1 MSLKPTTKLMPWI
14 LLGLISSPVMAQTT
28 DSTRA
33 SKSISFVAS
42 NATSNEI
49 NTDIKDAQLKQ
60 ADAVI
65 LTPLVKEGFR
75 TESNALG
82 KTTGSVSYSYS
93 NEVWIYNATTNLISD
108 FDYDGF
114 HHRFSVSIDADT
126 IYSTSYVYA
135 KLYLSF
141 EGGPWNYYASSQNYP
156 VHTDSDQ
163 DIFTIETELADGF
176 PAGYYDVRIEL
187 YDAHSHEWLL
197 NYGPYDDASL
207 SSLPLEDS
215 YYDDTYIEISYPVIE
230 TGVVVAGTGSMNVL
244 WIIMATLIGA
254 ARRFSKR

>member
-1 MSLKPTTKLMPWI
+1 MPLKPTTNLMPWVI
-14 LLGLISSPVMAQTT
+14 LGLLSLPVMAETT
-28 DSTRA
+28 NSTRA
-33 SKSISFVAS
+33 SKSISFVGS
-42 NATSNEI
+42 FATRNEL
-49 NTDIKDAQLKQ
+49 NKDIKDAQLKQ

-75 TESNALG
+75 TESNALE
-82 KTTGSVSYSYS
+82 KTTGSVSYSHS
-93 NEVWIYNATTNLISD
+93 NDVWIYNATTHLISD

-141 EGGPWNYYASSQNYP
+141 EGGPWNYYASSQDYP
-156 VHTDSDQ
+156 VHTDSDL
-163 DIFTIETELADGF
+163 DLFTIETELAEGF

-187 YDAHSHEWLL
+187 YDAHSNEWLL

-215 YYDDTYIEISYPVIE
+215 YYDGTGLEISYPAIE
-230 TGVVVAGTGSMNVL
+230 TGIVVASSGSVSL
-244 WIIMATLIGA
+244 WLIMMATIIGA
-254 ARRFSKR
+254 TRRFNKR